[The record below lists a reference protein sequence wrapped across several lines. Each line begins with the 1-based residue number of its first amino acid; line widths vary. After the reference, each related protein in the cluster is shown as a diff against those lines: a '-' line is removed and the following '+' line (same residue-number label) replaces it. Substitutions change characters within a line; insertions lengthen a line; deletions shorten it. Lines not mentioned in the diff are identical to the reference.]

1 MINKVSDLNKSL
13 KVSTSGMTAQNKRML
28 IISQNMANANTKPAT
43 LDEKPYQRKIINLG
57 NQHNREAGVSTVT
70 VKSVSVDSSP
80 FKEVYA
86 PEDPM
91 ANEKGIVLMPNVNPM
106 MEMMDMREA
115 GLSHEANL
123 RAYEK
128 TLRMMEETI
137 GILKGG

>member
-28 IISQNMANANTKPAT
+28 IISQNMANANTKPASSA
-43 LDEKPYQRKIINLG
+43 EQPYQRKTINLG
-57 NQHNREAGVSTVT
+57 SQHNRAAGVSTVT
-70 VKSVSVDSSP
+70 VKSVGVDSSP

-86 PEDPM
+86 PEDPT
-91 ANEKGIVLMPNVNPM
+91 ANEKGIVRMPNVNPM

-128 TLRMMEETI
+128 TLRMMEETV